1 MIPGIELLAVYVYN
15 PWIFLYRSLF
25 VAHRSFFADYS
36 RLYRAFERL
45 ITCDIYIYIKEKKKE
60 YNKKTEGKMEW
71 DMYFSISVIFF
82 YSKLFYF
89 IRCTT
94 ISYVTCIFMII
105 ELYIFFIS
113 PFFYLCFIRLISNQ
127 LNNLFFFLL
136 IILDPISLLN
146 SITPLLSLASVLQI
160 RRSSPPLFSTF

>member
-1 MIPGIELLAVYVYN
+1 MEVELKFDSWDRIVSSVCIQSMNIPLSIIVCCSPIVLC
-15 PWIFLYRSLF
+15 RLF
-25 VAHRSFFADYS
+25 SIISCFRTINHLWY
-36 RLYRAFERL
+36 
-45 ITCDIYIYIKEKKKE
+45 IYIYIKEKKR
-60 YNKKTEGKMEW
+60 NIIKKQKMEW

-127 LNNLFFFLL
+127 LNNLFFF
-136 IILDPISLLN
+136 
-146 SITPLLSLASVLQI
+146 
-160 RRSSPPLFSTF
+160 F